1 MQSLSFFFF
10 MLGIIFITVSYMNNK
25 AQATRENT
33 KIEYRLVPRTIYDEQ
48 IENINV
54 SNVMSDIFADIDPI
68 YN

>member
-10 MLGIIFITVSYMNNK
+10 MLGVIFITVAYMNNK
-25 AQATRENT
+25 VENMSENK

-54 SNVMSDIFADIDPI
+54 SNVMSDIFADVDPI
-68 YN
+68 FN

>member
-10 MLGIIFITVSYMNNK
+10 MLGVIFITVAYMNNK
-25 AQATRENT
+25 VEKISENK

-54 SNVMSDIFADIDPI
+54 SNLMSDIFADVDPI
-68 YN
+68 FN

>member
-1 MQSLSFFFF
+1 
-10 MLGIIFITVSYMNNK
+10 MNNK

>member
-10 MLGIIFITVSYMNNK
+10 MLGVIFITVAYMNNK
-25 AQATRENT
+25 VEKTSENK

-54 SNVMSDIFADIDPI
+54 SNVMSDIFADVDPI
-68 YN
+68 FN

>member
-1 MQSLSFFFF
+1 
-10 MLGIIFITVSYMNNK
+10 MNNK
-25 AQATRENT
+25 AQSTRENT

>member
-10 MLGIIFITVSYMNNK
+10 MLGIIFITVAYMNNK
-25 AQATRENT
+25 TQNSNENK

-54 SNVMSDIFADIDPI
+54 SNVMSDIFADVDPI
-68 YN
+68 YS

>member
-10 MLGIIFITVSYMNNK
+10 MLGVIFITVAYMNNK
-25 AQATRENT
+25 VENISENK

-54 SNVMSDIFADIDPI
+54 SNVMSDIFADVDPI
-68 YN
+68 FN

>member
-25 AQATRENT
+25 AQSTRENT